1 MKTAMEELIDELRK
15 TRDDGEHEYRTA
27 YNLAIAIANE
37 FLEKE
42 KEQIMN
48 ANIEGTEHVYRE
60 RTVFGLDPRPYTKK
74 RAKEYYNQT
83 YNQNQ

>member
-1 MKTAMEELIDELRK
+1 MQELIDELRK

-42 KEQIMN
+42 KEQIKDAWDAGMS
-48 ANIEGTEHVYRE
+48 EGIGT
-60 RTVFGLDPRPYTKK
+60 TMASLDYDGDFNN
-74 RAKEYYNQT
+74 YYNET
-83 YNQNQ
+83 YNQNK